1 MIHSLDIRDPKL
13 TPIEWLPKVEAL
25 AAPRTFEFKE
35 GLNILWGRNGS
46 GKTTVLKLLS
56 RLLHCDQGGRPVV
69 TARSVQ
75 ELCGAFRG
83 EEVDIKK
90 GIRLKHDGQG
100 VRHFDPSHAVGL
112 EGGMSSFDWDF
123 GSAGIMNA
131 MFKGSAGQTTLF
143 RFEELLGAIMRREVP
158 EVEWK
163 IRRERS
169 NDTYRKWLGIA
180 EHFLAGSGAKGQP
193 TVLLDEPERSY
204 DINAQVGCWRM
215 LRAYAPQTQFI
226 VASHALFALKIP
238 EAHYIGMSPGYLD
251 GSLKALDVLSG
262 WSAER
267 PQPVPLSELPPKTP
281 KKAAPAETG
290 PRRNRLRRPARKEV

>member
-1 MIHSLDIRDPKL
+1 MIHSLDIRDPKS

-69 TARSVQ
+69 TARSLQ
-75 ELCGAFRG
+75 DLCVGRG
-83 EEVDIKK
+83 RDEVDLKK
-90 GIRLKHDGQG
+90 GLRLKHDGQG

-112 EGGMSSFDWDF
+112 EGGMASFDWDF

-131 MFKGSAGQTTLF
+131 MFKGSAGQTTQF
-143 RFEELLGAIMRREVP
+143 RFEEMLSTIMRGEVP

-163 IRRERS
+163 IGRERS
-169 NDTYRKWLGIA
+169 NDTYRKWLGVA
-180 EHFLAGSGAKGQP
+180 EHFLAGSGKKGPP

-204 DINAQVGCWRM
+204 DINAQIGCWRL
-215 LRAYAPQTQFI
+215 LRAYAPKTQFI

-238 EAHYIGMSPGYLD
+238 EAHYIGMSPGYLA
-251 GSLKALDVLSG
+251 GSLKALDILSG
-262 WSAER
+262 WSDER
-267 PQPVPLSELPPKTP
+267 PQPVPVSELPPKAS
-281 KKAAPAETG
+281 KKSPPAESG
-290 PRRNRLRRPARKEV
+290 PRRDRIRRPARKGA